1 MRLLENSEMNMSHIT
16 PHESDADLLTMEDVE
31 HDVAVLSSAL
41 LEKRIENLSRA
52 LLQRPE
58 IYVALQSLAASGY
71 FANEVE
77 ALAHAVQTL
86 QFALCGACHK
96 N

>member
-1 MRLLENSEMNMSHIT
+1 MT
-16 PHESDADLLTMEDVE
+16 PHESDADLITPEDVE

-41 LEKRIENLSRA
+41 LEKKIKNISRA
-52 LLQRPE
+52 LLHRPE
-58 IYVALQSLAASGY
+58 FYPALQSLVASGR
-71 FANEVE
+71 FPNEVE

-86 QFALCGACHK
+86 HFALNSTTK